1 MYYLCSKRKCT
12 DKLRSY
18 CAAVLTVQLICAF
31 VFAYIKGRFS
41 HDVVHTTIGNG
52 KNIRSCLISRSTFYL
67 HQLDT

>member
-1 MYYLCSKRKCT
+1 MECT
-12 DKLRSY
+12 IYVAKGNALIN
-18 CAAVLTVQLICAF
+18 CAAVLTAQLICTF